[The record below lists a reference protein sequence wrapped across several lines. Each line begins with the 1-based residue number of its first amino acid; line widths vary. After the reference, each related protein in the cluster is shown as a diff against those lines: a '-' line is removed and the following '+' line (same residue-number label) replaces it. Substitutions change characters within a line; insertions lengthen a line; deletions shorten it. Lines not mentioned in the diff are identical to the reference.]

1 MMKLGILTG
10 KARTPAE
17 MVASPGEGPGD
28 DPTLP
33 VHESEGEQASLPD
46 VFVVPGAGEP
56 YRPRHA
62 ADAAE
67 APLDS
72 SELPTGPRPARH
84 RRDTYRSRGRGGL
97 GDLEA
102 HVGDSGLGLVL

>member
-17 MVASPGEGPGD
+17 MAASSGEGPGD
-28 DPTLP
+28 DSTLP
-33 VHESEGEQASLPD
+33 AREPEREPASLPD
-46 VFVVPGAGEP
+46 EFVVPGAGEP

-67 APLDS
+67 APMDS

-84 RRDTYRSRGRGGL
+84 RRDTYGSRGRGGL

-102 HVGDSGLGLVL
+102 HVGDSGLTLVL